1 MSSLAVG
8 RTAVPFF
15 FPSRSD
21 GVAAPRRNAETSMRT
36 QKTRLRTEGARWI
49 AWHHRTRS
57 IEFLFGR
64 NRDPFSSPPTPHPPK
79 RQPNF
84 NSSSIHERHC
94 NCSITSILFFFF
106 FIPWFIRAIM
116 IACWQDWIK
125 LNLFLFFY
133 FLFLII
139 PNRAKQRKEKNQDL
153 RNFLF
158 SNYSFESAL
167 HSHVLHGHECTQH
180 LLLVSSIIDHCLHTS
195 PRMKSNHFKPIY
207 LRPLQFLVDNFCEI
221 IIKLY
226 RRW

>member
-21 GVAAPRRNAETSMRT
+21 GVATPRRNAETSMRT

-116 IACWQDWIK
+116 IACWQVESFSFFFI
-125 LNLFLFFY
+125 FY
-133 FLFLII
+133 FWLFQIEL
-139 PNRAKQRKEKNQDL
+139 NRGKKKNQDL
-153 RNFLF
+153 LLTSYFRIILLNRLYIHMFCMDTSARNTC
-158 SNYSFESAL
+158 YSYHQSLIIA
-167 HSHVLHGHECTQH
+167 SIH
-180 LLLVSSIIDHCLHTS
+180 LLEWNLTTS
-195 PRMKSNHFKPIY
+195 NQSNSY

>member
-15 FPSRSD
+15 FPSCSD

-106 FIPWFIRAIM
+106 FYSVIHSRDNDRLLTGWIVFFFFI
-116 IACWQDWIK
+116 
-125 LNLFLFFY
+125 FY
-133 FLFLII
+133 FWLFQIEL
-139 PNRAKQRKEKNQDL
+139 NRGKKKNQDL
-153 RNFLF
+153 LLTSYFRIILLNRLYIHMFCMDTSARNTC
-158 SNYSFESAL
+158 YSYHQSLIIA
-167 HSHVLHGHECTQH
+167 SIH
-180 LLLVSSIIDHCLHTS
+180 LLEWNLTTSNQSTFDPSSFSWTIS
-195 PRMKSNHFKPIY
+195 AK
-207 LRPLQFLVDNFCEI
+207 
-221 IIKLY
+221 
-226 RRW
+226 